1 MALSTLPPQYDSCL
15 AIFMMDPLDSL
26 QFIIDVVILD
36 STMESRLRRRDEVV
50 DRFFITHQDT
60 SHESFINY
68 IITGFTEEYIN
79 NRSQLGRQL
88 GSQLVNAYA
97 HHPRA

>member
-1 MALSTLPPQYDSCL
+1 
-15 AIFMMDPLDSL
+15 MMDPLDSL

-36 STMESRLRRRDEVV
+36 STMETRLRRRDEVV

-60 SHESFINY
+60 SLESFINY
-68 IITGFTEEYIN
+68 INIGFTEEYIN
-79 NRSQLGRQL
+79 NRSSQL

-97 HHPRA
+97 HHPLA